1 MLRTRDRSRMTRS
14 QKAWDTANR
23 GNYRP
28 WPAGLSQTQ
37 RQARQLH
44 SLYSHVLTTYC
55 NPQAAAN
62 YEGLTGQ
69 DEISSIAT
77 QLRTILQKLE
87 ALK

>member
-1 MLRTRDRSRMTRS
+1 MPRTRDRSRMTPS

-28 WPAGLSQTQ
+28 WPAGLSQAQ
-37 RQARQLH
+37 REARQLH
-44 SLYSHVLTTYC
+44 SLYSHVLATYC

-62 YEGLTGQ
+62 IEELTGQ
-69 DEISSIAT
+69 DDIISIAAH
-77 QLRTILQKLE
+77 LRTILQKLE